1 MAAFNFHKR
10 RTRRWWYVGVTLV
23 AAAFLAV
30 LFVGGASANLA
41 GSTFEGNDGNLVVN
55 TSGNTDWCTD
65 FPAPAATAACTTPI
79 TGLHTG
85 IDVASG
91 TGDNSL
97 GQGTKE
103 DNAAVKVVA
112 GSIPPQKSDLT
123 RFYEAS
129 ELSGGDVFLYL
140 AWERTNNLGNANM
153 DFEINADGTGG
164 CPGTTTG
171 PCTIS
176 RSNGDI
182 LVTYDF
188 GGSGAPT
195 LGINRWLTTT
205 GTNPYDGTPNVAGD
219 CFSANALPCWGDHKT
234 LSQSISEGAVNT
246 GGSVVDPINPDAP
259 RTIVQDGFGEAAIN
273 LTDAGV
279 ITSTNGCS
287 FGQATTFL
295 KSRSSS
301 SFTSE
306 VKDFIAPVQTPLVN
320 NCGAIKISKTD
331 SRTGDPLSGATFN
344 ICTNAGPYTTL
355 NPCTAPSGITNPVST
370 GTDGTYCASSLS
382 VGTFYVTE
390 VGAPTGYVIDDTSTH
405 TVSVSSGSCAS
416 PGTGDSLSFS
426 DTPTSD
432 IQVNFRDGGSGVTS
446 ADISCD
452 NSTGTTDSTT
462 VTSGWDTSATIT
474 GIEAPTTVTCTI
486 TIDP

>member
-1 MAAFNFHKR
+1 MVAAFF
-10 RTRRWWYVGVTLV
+10 
-23 AAAFLAV
+23 AAF
-30 LFVGGASANLA
+30 FVTSSSANLA
-41 GSTFEGNDGNLVVN
+41 GSSFEGNDGNLVVN

-65 FPAPAATAACTTPI
+65 FPAPAASAACTTPI
-79 TGLHTG
+79 AGLHTG
-85 IDVASG
+85 IDLASG

-129 ELSGGDVFLYL
+129 ELSGSDVFLYL

-153 DFEINADGTGG
+153 DFEINADGSGG

-205 GTNPYDGTPNVAGD
+205 GTNPYDDSPNVAGD

-246 GGSVVDPINPDAP
+246 GGSVVDPINPNAP

-279 ITSTNGCS
+279 ITESNGCE

-306 VKDFIAPVQTPLVN
+306 VKDFIAPVSTPLVS
-320 NCGAIKISKTD
+320 NCGALIISKTD
-331 SRTGDPLSGATFN
+331 SKSSSGLAGAEFTITGPDSYSNVVETGD
-344 ICTNAGPYTTL
+344 
-355 NPCTAPSGITNPVST
+355 
-370 GTDGTYCASSLS
+370 DGTVCVDGLTPGDYA
-382 VGTFYVTE
+382 VTE
-390 VGAPTGYVIDDTSTH
+390 TGAPDGYAIDDSSEH
-405 TVSVSSGSCAS
+405 DVTVGSGDCDN
-416 PGTGDSLSFS
+416 PDVTGDSLDFS
-426 DTPTSD
+426 DAPTSD
-432 IQVNFRDGGSGVTS
+432 IQVNFRDGGSGTTS

-452 NSTGTTDSTT
+452 NTTGTQDLTAAT
-462 VTSGWDTSATIT
+462 GWDTSDTET